1 MRKRR
6 VSAGLA
12 AAVAAAAV
20 ALTACG
26 SAPGGSA
33 TGEDVVI
40 GVPMSMTGSQSK
52 EGALARQGYDM
63 WQRWINGRGGIAVG
77 GTKHRVQLRYEDDQ
91 SKPDISA
98 QLTEKLVSEEKAQF
112 LLGPYG
118 SGTTASDAV
127 IAEKDGI
134 PMVEGNGAAEAIF
147 GQGYRYVFGVLSPAS
162 KYLTGVLDM
171 AATLNPRPT
180 TVAVLSADDAFSV
193 CVCGAVTIPWDRPGP
208 RAPRSARARRSP

>member
-12 AAVAAAAV
+12 AAAAVAAV

-98 QLTEKLVSEEKAQF
+98 QLTEKLVSGE
-112 LLGPYG
+112 
-118 SGTTASDAV
+118 
-127 IAEKDGI
+127 
-134 PMVEGNGAAEAIF
+134 
-147 GQGYRYVFGVLSPAS
+147 
-162 KYLTGVLDM
+162 
-171 AATLNPRPT
+171 
-180 TVAVLSADDAFSV
+180 
-193 CVCGAVTIPWDRPGP
+193 GAVPARTLRLRHDGQRRRDRREGRHPDGGGQRGGRGHL
-208 RAPRSARARRSP
+208 RAGLPVRLR